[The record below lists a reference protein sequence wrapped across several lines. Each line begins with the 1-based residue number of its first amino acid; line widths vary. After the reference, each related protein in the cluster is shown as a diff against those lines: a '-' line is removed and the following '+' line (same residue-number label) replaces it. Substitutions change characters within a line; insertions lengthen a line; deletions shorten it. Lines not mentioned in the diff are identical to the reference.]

1 MENSTLCHKNCVHQ
15 YDQYDADDDSVGK
28 LLLLAARYYAVEV
41 ECFYIIVAR
50 NPRLTFHKE
59 AKNIKKSP
67 FTDNLIT
74 FFHEF

>member
-1 MENSTLCHKNCVHQ
+1 MKNSTLCPRIVHQ
-15 YDQYDADDDSVGK
+15 YDQYSYDDSVGK
-28 LLLLAARYYAVEV
+28 LLPLAVEV

-67 FTDNLIT
+67 FTDELIT